1 MRNHIFYLISKYKLN
16 ARKDLGQ
23 NFLIVPDIIERNVE
37 RAELSDK
44 DVVLEVGPGL
54 GVLTDALSKRAG
66 KVYTIEKDPR
76 LVEILQREYRWNN
89 VEVIHGDAL
98 KVPFPEFTKIVSN
111 LPYQISS
118 PITFRFLEHEFEKAV
133 LIYQLEF
140 AQRLVSRP
148 GDKNYSRLSL
158 MILAT
163 AEAEIVERIGRGAF
177 WPKPKVDSAVVILIP
192 KPKGER
198 IEPNQHLVR
207 ALFQH
212 RRSTVSA
219 ALKKSHHMLGLS
231 KEEFKSMRSV
241 FEKVPH
247 AQKRVFHLWPLD
259 VLEIE
264 EYLRKENVLSAKS
277 GRSYSGGIPKRVT

>member
-1 MRNHIFYLISKYKLN
+1 MRDRLFYLISKYNLK

-23 NFLIVPDIIERNVE
+23 NFLIVPDIIDRNVE
-37 RAELSDK
+37 RAELSNR

-54 GVLTDALSKRAG
+54 GVLTDALSRRAG
-66 KVYTIEKDPR
+66 KVYAVEKDLR
-76 LVEILQREYRWNN
+76 LVDILKKEYQWEN
-89 VEVIHGDAL
+89 VEIIHGDAL
-98 KVPFPEFTKIVSN
+98 KIPLPQFTKIVSN

-118 PITFRFLEHEFEKAV
+118 PITFRFLDHGFEKAV

-140 AQRLVSRP
+140 AQRLVSKP

-158 MILAT
+158 MILAA

-177 WPKPKVDSAVVILIP
+177 WPKPKVDSAVVVLRP
-192 KPKGER
+192 KPENER
-198 IEPNQHLVR
+198 VHLDQNLVR

-212 RRSTVSA
+212 RKSTVSA
-219 ALKKSHHMLGLS
+219 ALRKSHHMLGLS
-231 KEEFKSMRSV
+231 KEDFKRLRQV

-247 AQKRVFHLWPLD
+247 AQRRVFHLWPVD

-264 EYLRKENVLSAKS
+264 EYLRKENILSP
-277 GRSYSGGIPKRVT
+277 GDDNVTPEASRRA